1 MKRRLFLMMSFL
13 LFMIGTA
20 FAQTDVSGT
29 IISKEDGQPVVGATI
44 QVVGS
49 GTGAISDIDGKF
61 KLTLP
66 QGRKTLRISYVG
78 MESQDGVS
86 RKTQLQALSPHA
98 HNFIS
103 L

>member
-78 MESQDGVS
+78 MESQDVTAKS
-86 RKTQLQALSPHA
+86 NMRIVMIPVQKKH
-98 HNFIS
+98 
-103 L
+103 